1 MNILVS
7 WIGQTD
13 LDAAAGEE
21 RAGLGPV
28 GQAVT
33 QRSFDLVVLLSNYPK
48 AASADYVAGVEGHTK
63 ATVELTLVELSSP
76 TNFGE
81 IYEAVTAQVGT
92 LLAKHGPTARLTF
105 HLSPGTPAM
114 AAVWIIVAKTRYGAE
129 LIESSKQHGVRTAN
143 VPFDISAEFVPEV
156 YRRADRDLARLSA
169 GVTEDAPE
177 FSDIIHRSPVMRRV
191 VEKAQKVA
199 PRSVPILI
207 EGESGTGK
215 ELLARAI
222 HRTGPRR
229 GKPFVAVNCG
239 AVPREL
245 AESEFFGHKKGAFTG
260 ATTDRAGYF
269 EAAHCG
275 SVFLDEIGEL
285 SPDLQVKLLRVLQE
299 GQVVRVGTAHPVS
312 VDVRIIAAT
321 NRTLAEEVAA
331 GRFRDDLFFRIA
343 VALIRLPP
351 LRIRKGDF
359 TLLVDHLLRRFNA
372 ESAADPAWEEKTLS
386 PSARNLLQRHDW
398 PGNIRELAN
407 TLTRAAVWSAGATI
421 TEQDVAEALL
431 ELPKPTKAV
440 DGILN
445 RPIESGVDLPALL
458 EEVARHYLRRALT
471 ATAGNKSRAAP
482 LVGLSSYQT
491 LSNWMQK
498 YGVDSGSQDPDQPTG
513 P

>member
-13 LDAAAGEE
+13 LNAAAGEE

-33 QRSFDLVVLLSNYPK
+33 ERSFNLIILLSNYPK
-48 AASADYVAGVEGHTK
+48 AASANYVVWIEGRTK
-63 ATVELTLVELSSP
+63 AAVELNLIKLSGP

-81 IYEAVTAQVGT
+81 IYQAVTEKVGA
-92 LLAKHGPTARLTF
+92 LLVKHGDTIRLTF

-129 LIESSKQHGVRTAN
+129 LIESSQKQGVRTAN

-156 YRRADRDLARLSA
+156 YRRADQDLTRLSA
-169 GVTEDAPE
+169 GVPQEAPE

-191 VEKAQKVA
+191 IERAQKVA

-215 ELLARAI
+215 EMLARAI
-222 HRTGPRR
+222 HRASPRR
-229 GKPFVAVNCG
+229 DNPFIAVNCG
-239 AVPREL
+239 AISKEL

-260 ATTDRAGYF
+260 ADSDRIGYF
-269 EAAHCG
+269 KAADG
-275 SVFLDEIGEL
+275 GTLFLDEIGEL
-285 SPDLQVKLLRVLQE
+285 SLELQVKLLRVLQE
-299 GQVVRVGTAHPVS
+299 QQVVRVGTAKAEP

-321 NRTLAEEVAA
+321 NRTLADEVVAK
-331 GRFRDDLFFRIA
+331 RFRDDLFYRIA
-343 VALIRLPP
+343 VALIKLPP

-359 TLLVDHLLRRFNA
+359 TLLVDHLLNRFNA
-372 ESAADPAWEEKTLS
+372 ESAADPAWEKKGLS
-386 PSARNLLQRHDW
+386 PSARNLLQRHTW

-407 TLTRAAVWSAGATI
+407 TLTRAAVWSFGPTI
-421 TEQDVAEALL
+421 TEQDIAEALL
-431 ELPKPTKAV
+431 ELPRRAETV

-445 RPIESGVDLPALL
+445 QPIESGVDLPALM
-458 EEVARHYLRRALT
+458 EKVARHYLHRALET
-471 ATAGNKSRAAP
+471 TAGNKSRAAD
-482 LVGLSSYQT
+482 LIGLSSYQT
-491 LSNWMQK
+491 LTNWLQK
-498 YGVDSGSQDPDQPTG
+498 YGIDG
-513 P
+513 